1 MIKPKGFSNWLF
13 VKRRRRTEMAEV
25 VGLID

>member
-13 VKRRRRTEMAEV
+13 VKRRRTQMAEV
-25 VGLID
+25 VDLID